1 MYQFRGKRDLGE
13 VIHVMYRLTESQ
25 PVRQTGKPR
34 AAKCL
39 FASPLAPNFLYSDG
53 LVPLVPL
60 RRCPGE
66 FLAAWR
72 DSKTR
77 QLPSGDRRIPGPPS
91 SLLPSP
97 LRHRVSS
104 GTYGSSFSRKVHWLV
119 SCWTPFSF
127 VVPSTRRS
135 RLAQIRRSIQVM
147 SASPPYLQAGPVAIH
162 IHSRETNPQPASP
175 PGGHSLAEPTL
186 DVQGLVL
193 LSPDNGASIEE
204 LNGIVVSKIMV
215 C

>member
-1 MYQFRGKRDLGE
+1 MYQFRGKRNLGE
-13 VIHVMYRLTESQ
+13 AIHVMYKLTESQ
-25 PVRQTGKPR
+25 PVRQMGKPR
-34 AAKCL
+34 AARCYL
-39 FASPLAPNFLYSDG
+39 PHPLYPIPRTQI
-53 LVPLVPL
+53 LVPLVPW

-104 GTYGSSFSRKVHWLV
+104 GTYGSSFSRKIHWLV
-119 SCWTPFSF
+119 PCWTPFSF
-127 VVPSTRRS
+127 VVPSTRRF
-135 RLAQIRRSIQVM
+135 RLVQIRRSIQVM

-175 PGGHSLAEPTL
+175 PGGYSLAEPTL